1 MCHGSAEPKE
11 LLPGTAKPCAP
22 CLSRVAP
29 VLVHRGRICLEK
41 GALKTRNPFYSEF
54 ATDRAREYEGLH
66 NGILQQLI
74 EKDLEPVSGH
84 IASIPPVL
92 HDEEESEADL
102 VKKVLEK

>member
-1 MCHGSAEPKE
+1 METNKIKIAVSIEEANLILLALAERANK
-11 LLPGTAKPCAP
+11 
-22 CLSRVAP
+22 
-29 VLVHRGRICLEK
+29 LEK

-54 ATDRAREYEGLH
+54 AADRAREYEGLH

-92 HDEEESEADL
+92 EDEEGSDANL
-102 VKKVLEK
+102 IKKLLEE